1 MTRHTVGNPAEALFV
16 QLTRRRVLERGLA
29 VAAGAILELSA
40 LAAGSTSK
48 VKGMAFDAFAV
59 FDPRPVATLTE
70 KLYPGSGVALTNLW
84 RTRQFEYTWLRT
96 ISGRYSDFMRVTEEA
111 LVFATRTLKLDLPSD
126 IRDELLQAYLGLEAW
141 PDAAPVL
148 QKLKAASVRLVI
160 LSNFTP
166 AMLSGGI
173 QGSGPRRRVRACAEY
188 RSRQDLQTRS
198 PRLPAW
204 DRRFGIASGAN
215 CVRGVRGLGCRW
227 SQDVRVPD
235 LLGEPAGSTARGA
248 WHLAGWHGCQ
258 SNGPGGVGRLG

>member
-173 QGSGPRRRVRACAEY
+173 KAAGLDGVFEHVLSTDLVKTYKPDPRAYQLGIDA
-188 RSRQDLQTRS
+188 LGL
-198 PRLPAW
+198 PREQIVFAAFAGWDAAGAKTFGYPTYWVNRLGLPPEEL
-204 DRRFGIASGAN
+204 GILPDGTGAN
-215 CVRGVRGLGCRW
+215 LT
-227 SQDVRVPD
+227 D
-235 LLGEPAGSTARGA
+235 LAAL
-248 WHLAGWHGCQ
+248 
-258 SNGPGGVGRLG
+258 VG